1 MRKKSWSWQGSELMR
16 RDAEAGLTWRTRL
29 KDKEDVELCRGP
41 QGWEFHLAIPLMLF
55 F

>member
-1 MRKKSWSWQGSELMR
+1 MR
-16 RDAEAGLTWRTRL
+16 RDAEAGLTWRARL
-29 KDKEDVELCRGP
+29 KDKEDAKLCRGP